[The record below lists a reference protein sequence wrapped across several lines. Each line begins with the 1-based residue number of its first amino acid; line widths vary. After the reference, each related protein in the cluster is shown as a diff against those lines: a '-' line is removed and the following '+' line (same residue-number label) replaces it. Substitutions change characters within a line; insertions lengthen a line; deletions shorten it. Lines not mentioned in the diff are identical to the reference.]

1 MTEKTRRRPRKERS
15 LELLPEYDIAKPF
28 DMHVHFRQDDI
39 LKLVVP
45 YTARQFAK
53 AIVMPNT
60 NPPITNTELAKK
72 YKQEILNA
80 VPENME
86 FEPLIMFYI
95 TPHTDVDD
103 IASGH
108 KEGIIFGG
116 KLYINGVTTNSNS
129 GVNDVTNVYHVFK
142 KMEEIGMPLSIHG
155 EDNDPSLDIYDR
167 EKSFF
172 ENILPDIVKN
182 FPALKI
188 TLEHITTK
196 FAAEYIKNS
205 PENIACTITP
215 QHLMYDRNDM
225 LSGGIR
231 PHLYCLPILK
241 KNIDKEGLRE
251 LVKSGHP
258 RVFLGTDSAPHTQ
271 DNKETSCGCAGVFSA
286 VNALEFYIEVFEE
299 LDICDKFEDFA
310 LNNAANF
317 HGLEKSNLLITL
329 IKSGNFVPRRLT
341 SPVSLNRH
349 IIPLMSDKI
358 IKWRADYEVTPEMRQ
373 AMKEAMKKNNE

>member
-1 MTEKTRRRPRKERS
+1 MTEKIRRRPRKERK
-15 LELLPEYDIAKPF
+15 LEMLPEFDIVKPF

-45 YTARQFAK
+45 YTARQFSK

-60 NPPITNTELAKK
+60 TPPITNTYLANE
-72 YKQEILNA
+72 YKQQILDA
-80 VPENME
+80 VPQNME

-95 TPHTDVDD
+95 TPDTDLSD
-103 IASGH
+103 IEQGH
-108 KEGIIFGG
+108 KNGIIFGG

-129 GVNDVTNVYHVFK
+129 GVNDVTSVYHVFE
-142 KMEEIGMPLSIHG
+142 KMEQIGMPLSIHG
-155 EDNDPSLDIYDR
+155 EDNNPNLDIFDR

-172 ENILPDIVKN
+172 ENILPDIIKK
-182 FPALKI
+182 FPNLKI
-188 TLEHITTK
+188 TLEHITTSY
-196 FAAEYIKNS
+196 AAEFIKNS
-205 PENIACTITP
+205 PKNIACTITP

-241 KNIDKEGLRE
+241 KNNDKQALRN
-251 LVKSGHP
+251 LVKSCHP

-271 DNKETSCGCAGVFSA
+271 NNKENSCGCAGVFSA
-286 VNALEFYIEVFEE
+286 VNALEFYMEVFEE

-310 LNNAANF
+310 VNNAAKF
-317 HGLEKSNLLITL
+317 HGLETSNLLITL
-329 IKSGNFVPRRLT
+329 IKSGNFVPKRLT
-341 SPVSLNRH
+341 SSASIERH

-358 IKWRADYEVTPEMRQ
+358 IKWRADYEVTPQMREEMKI
-373 AMKEAMKKNNE
+373 AMEQK